1 MPLIMIG
8 QNIQGKHAQ
17 LRAQYDYETDRKAE
31 KEIETILKKPLSEQ
45 TAEDRKKWAKWV
57 AQEEKPKKQTET
69 SPDLKPEAVK
79 ATNDETNQSAPSQ
92 S

>member
-1 MPLIMIG
+1 MEIIGDKPNQIPL
-8 QNIQGKHAQ
+8 QCF
-17 LRAQYDYETDRKAE
+17 DCS